1 MSFRAGVLDEPL
13 LEFGGNARE
22 VDIRYGLMRHGPLEP
37 ERASMIRLG
46 IIGTAETCEGF
57 ERWLERCTVGI
68 EAKQSRQPNLF
79 LPFPGL
85 GNENPF
91 RCKFELDSH
100 ARKAL
105 PRADVAHI
113 AKVSSTPKA
122 IEEAVELFAAQAQA
136 IAEAPAP
143 PNVIVCAL
151 PLELILRI
159 VHEAPERESP
169 PEGDDEED
177 SGDLADDGAHLDF
190 RDLLKA
196 RTNHLKIPLQIVW
209 PTTWD
214 DSAKVVRKL
223 DKLSGRRTQD
233 PATRAWNLFNAL
245 YYKAGY
251 VPWRLPRDPSQ
262 FAASYIGISFY
273 RDTTGQ
279 RLLTSTAQMFD
290 ERGQGLILRG
300 GRAKTDKRDRHPYL
314 SREDAYALLKRSLK
328 AYAAHH
334 YHSPARV
341 ILYKTSRFQD
351 DEAAGFDE
359 ALREEGVRL
368 SDFVWI
374 SERSPFRL
382 LRDGAY
388 PPLRGTFLEMEKGA
402 VLYSRGSVPY
412 YRTYPGLYIPQPL
425 ALRPYRL
432 DSTLAELSRETLALT
447 KMNWNSTQFD
457 GAAPITIRAARVV
470 GRVLKHIS
478 AGAREA
484 EEYRFYI

>member
-1 MSFRAGVLDEPL
+1 MTFKAGIIEEPL

-22 VDIRYGLMRHGPLEP
+22 IDIRYGLMRHGPLEP
-37 ERASMIRLG
+37 ERASVIRLG
-46 IIGTAETCEGF
+46 VIGTAETCAGF
-57 ERWLERCTVGI
+57 EQFLERCTAGI

-91 RCKFELDSH
+91 RCKFELDPH

-105 PRADVAHI
+105 PRADITRLAAI
-113 AKVSSTPKA
+113 TSTPKA

-136 IAEAPAP
+136 VAEAPAP
-143 PNVIVCAL
+143 PSVIVCAL

-159 VHEAPERESP
+159 VHEVGP
-169 PEGDDEED
+169 PEQQESDDEND
-177 SGDLADDGAHLDF
+177 GDTADDGVRLDF

-214 DSAKVVRKL
+214 DSARVARKL

-233 PATRAWNLFNAL
+233 AATRAWNLFNAL

-251 VPWRLPRDPSQ
+251 VPWRLPRDASQ
-262 FAASYIGISFY
+262 FAASYVGISFY
-273 RDTTGQ
+273 KDATGQ

-300 GRAKTDKRDRHPYL
+300 GRARTDKQSRHPYL
-314 SREDAYALLKRSLK
+314 SREDAYDLLKRSLQ

-334 YHSPARV
+334 FHPPARV
-341 ILYKTSRFQD
+341 IVYKTCRFQE

-359 ALREEGVRL
+359 SLRELNVRM

-374 SERSPFRL
+374 AENTPFRL

-388 PPLRGTFLEMEKGA
+388 PPLRGTFLELEQGA

-412 YRTYPGLYIPQPL
+412 YRTYPGMYIPQPIT
-425 ALRPYRL
+425 LRPYRL
-432 DSTLAELSRETLALT
+432 DSTLADLSRETLALT

-457 GAAPITIRAARVV
+457 GASPITLRAARVV

-484 EEYRFYI
+484 GEYRFYI